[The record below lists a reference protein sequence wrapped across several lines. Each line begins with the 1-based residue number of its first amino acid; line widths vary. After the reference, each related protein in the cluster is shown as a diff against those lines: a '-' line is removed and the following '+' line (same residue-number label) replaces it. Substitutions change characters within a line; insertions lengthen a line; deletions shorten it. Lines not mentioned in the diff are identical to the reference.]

1 MRAPKLSA
9 LSGLTILCA
18 ALLLGG
24 CGGDGSSTAATAT
37 TPVTPAEAI
46 IGISSLPPDGTVA
59 AASIL
64 IKEDF
69 PPGDANTSAAVDS
82 GDMSP
87 A

>member
-37 TPVTPAEAI
+37 TPVTPAEAN
-46 IGISSLPPDGTVA
+46 IGASYLPPDGAVTA
-59 AASIL
+59 AGVL
-64 IKEDF
+64 TPEDL
-69 PPGDANTSAAVDS
+69 PPGNVSAAVDS
-82 GDMSP
+82 EDMPP

>member
-18 ALLLGG
+18 MLLGG
-24 CGGDGSSTAATAT
+24 CGGSDGTTAANAT
-37 TPVTPAEAI
+37 IPVTPAEAN
-46 IGISSLPPDGTVA
+46 IGVSYLPPDGAVA

-64 IKEDF
+64 TQEDF
-69 PPGDANTSAAVDS
+69 PPGDANISAAVDS
-82 GDMSP
+82 EDMPP